1 VITQKNNNS
10 KGTYMR
16 KKHIQKNKAEDQKSN
31 IHIGSKHKGHSI
43 LVSEVL
49 YLEACENYTF
59 IYLQNG
65 KRFIGSKPLK
75 HYEDLLNEKDFVRI
89 HRSFLV
95 HLRHVKEYE
104 CKYRLLHLSGNRML
118 SVSHRKKY
126 HISRIIHQ
134 NKLQIAAD
142 KVA

>member
-1 VITQKNNNS
+1 
-10 KGTYMR
+10 MR
-16 KKHIQKNKAEDQKSN
+16 EKHIQKNKAEDHKSN

-43 LVSEVL
+43 LVSEAL

-95 HLRHVKEYE
+95 QLSHIKEYE
-104 CKYRLLHLSGNRML
+104 NKYRLLHLSNNTML
-118 SVSHRKKY
+118 SVSYRKK
-126 HISRIIHQ
+126 STVNKIINNQ
-134 NKLQIAAD
+134 EFIKTTK

>member
-1 VITQKNNNS
+1 
-10 KGTYMR
+10 MR
-16 KKHIQKNKAEDQKSN
+16 EKHIKNTVKNQKDVS
-31 IHIGSKHKGHSI
+31 IHIGSKHQGDSI
-43 LVSEVL
+43 KVDEIL
-49 YLEACENYTF
+49 YLEAYQNYTI
-59 IYLQNG
+59 IYHQSG

-75 HYEDLLNEKDFVRI
+75 HYEDLLSEKDFVRI

-134 NKLQIAAD
+134 NKLQIATG